1 MSIASL
7 LTDDTDPITAECVAS
22 ARALQRTVT
31 TLRWLSAGLVVGVVA
46 VRVVT
51 VLLEKQAQTEA
62 VTACVEAEAAANV
75 SPKLRREKP
84 MTAVAHLGVDEAV
97 VHRGADDVVIVTDD
111 VFVLLQSGVVAA
123 TATRDRR

>member
-1 MSIASL
+1 MSIAGL

-62 VTACVEAEAAANV
+62 VAACVEAETAAA
-75 SPKLRREKP
+75 SPQLRRGKP
-84 MTAVAHLGVDEAV
+84 TTVDAHLGVDEAV
-97 VHRGADDVVIVTDD
+97 VHRGADDFVIVTDD
-111 VFVLLQSGVVAA
+111 VFVLLQSGVVTA